1 MNNLASA
8 LGKDFQKKKEAVRVR
23 TFELGGHTFKVKV
36 PLTAEFEVMQQRM
49 KEMPEDRLDKYYK
62 DIVKDLEQ
70 YRNTT
75 EPNIQVE
82 FTEDD
87 VIVEGKSMK
96 EAAKNKLIAEQ
107 RITEMFKLLV
117 PEEDGFDMNTITY
130 PMIEELFPFP
140 IQMQVIEEISKVIS
154 LNYEGG
160 KGK

>member
-1 MNNLASA
+1 MSQLAQA
-8 LGKDFQKKKEAVRVR
+8 FGKKFNKDSVRIKS
-23 TFELGGHTFKVKV
+23 FEYGGHTFKVKV

-49 KEMPEDRLDKYYK
+49 KEMPEDRLNKYYE
-62 DIVKDLEQ
+62 DIIKDLEKF
-70 YRNTT
+70 RNST
-75 EPNIQVE
+75 EPDIKVE
-82 FTEDD
+82 FKDDD

-117 PEEDGFDMNTITY
+117 PEQDGFDMQTITY

-140 IQMQVIEEISKVIS
+140 IQMQVIEEISNVIS

>member
-1 MNNLASA
+1 MNNLANA
-8 LGKDFQKKKEAVRVR
+8 LGKDFVKKKEAVRIR
-23 TFELGGHTFKVKV
+23 SFTLGGHTFKVKV

-49 KEMPEDRLDKYYK
+49 KEMPEDRLNKYYE
-62 DIVKDLEQ
+62 DIIKDLEKF
-70 YRNTT
+70 RNST
-75 EPNIQVE
+75 EPDIKVE
-82 FTEDD
+82 FKDDD

-117 PEEDGFDMNTITY
+117 PEQDGFDMQTITY

-140 IQMQVIEEISKVIS
+140 IQMQVIEEISNVIS